1 MPKIENMSKRN
12 RIILSTLIGLV
23 LIIVGIQGS
32 NYLASKKEPPKVKA
46 KSDTRPVARIQE
58 VANET
63 ASFKINLEGTLKAY
77 NKVSIFSQVPG
88 LLEQGSAPFKVGN
101 YFSKG
106 DALFRINNEE
116 ATLALLAQKSELL
129 SRVVGLLPDIKLDF
143 EDRFQEW
150 RDYVDSFDVEQ
161 VISDFPAA
169 KTSREKSFIAAKN
182 LSTSLYSIRSAENR
196 LEKYAIRAPFSGVL
210 TMTNANKG
218 AMVQP
223 GQMLGEFMERGNFEL
238 IVSVLASDIKYLQRG
253 QEAEFYSED
262 MGRSWKGKIV
272 RVSDKINPQ
281 SQSLDVYIQLRG
293 KELKEGLFLSGLV
306 ISKPVEDVFLLDNAL
321 LVGQDEAYAVK
332 DGVLEKM
339 KLDIVRISD
348 SGILVRDIPNG
359 TWMLGKQISGAFEG
373 MEVNVSEPS
382 ID

>member
-1 MPKIENMSKRN
+1 
-12 RIILSTLIGLV
+12 
-23 LIIVGIQGS
+23 
-32 NYLASKKEPPKVKA
+32 
-46 KSDTRPVARIQE
+46 VARIQE

-281 SQSLDVYIQLRG
+281 SQTLDVYIQLRG

-306 ISKPVEDVFLLDNAL
+306 VSKPVEDVFLLDNAL